1 MHGYTMEL
9 QPLSEAMKKDR
20 LDLSEEELFFME
32 AVNQVTFDAHNIS
45 VVSNTV
51 VFPFLALLEQPED
64 PLRAEFAFQ
73 ER

>member
-9 QPLSEAMKKDR
+9 QALSEAMKKDR

-32 AVNQVTFDAHNIS
+32 AVNQVTFDAHNIP
-45 VVSNTV
+45 VVSNTAL
-51 VFPFLALLEQPED
+51 FPFLALLEQPED

>member
-32 AVNQVTFDAHNIS
+32 AVNQVTFDAHNIP
-45 VVSNTV
+45 VVSNTAL
-51 VFPFLALLEQPED
+51 FPFLALLEQPED